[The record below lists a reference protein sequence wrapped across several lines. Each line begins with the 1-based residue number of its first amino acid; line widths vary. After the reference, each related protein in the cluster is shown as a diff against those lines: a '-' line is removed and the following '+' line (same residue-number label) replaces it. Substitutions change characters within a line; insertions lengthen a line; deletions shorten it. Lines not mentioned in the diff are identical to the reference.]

1 MHGQSMMNTIM
12 AKDEIIGS
20 GHKLM
25 GFIMGKTD
33 NMSYEKAQL
42 TLLEIGQM
50 QINLTD
56 EPEAMELVLSNMRHK
71 WNSLPEKYRV
81 DDMQLFD
88 FMLKLY
94 PPACDNEKRALEMHV
109 RTSVSMGGTM
119 PPYDAVAET
128 IMKAILK
135 KQLEAPATTLYTG
148 GDNRNNGGGRG
159 GRGCLLYTSPS
170 PRD

>member
-1 MHGQSMMNTIM
+1 MLPVQH
-12 AKDEIIGS
+12 A
-20 GHKLM
+20 
-25 GFIMGKTD
+25 
-33 NMSYEKAQL
+33 AQ
-42 TLLEIGQM
+42 
-50 QINLTD
+50 
-56 EPEAMELVLSNMRHK
+56 P
-71 WNSLPEKYRV
+71 WNSLPEKYRI

-88 FMLKLY
+88 YMLKLY

-148 GDNRNNGGGRG
+148 GDNNNNGGGRG
-159 GRGCLLYTSPS
+159 GRGGGSGGGRGGYGRGGGTRAFQCHNCGGNHTSGSCPT
-170 PRD
+170 